1 MGFGVRE
8 MGVWSREGGEDG
20 MGNVGYRIMYG
31 FGVGRE
37 REVRKRGKVGRKLGG
52 RGREGG

>member
-1 MGFGVRE
+1 
-8 MGVWSREGGEDG
+8 